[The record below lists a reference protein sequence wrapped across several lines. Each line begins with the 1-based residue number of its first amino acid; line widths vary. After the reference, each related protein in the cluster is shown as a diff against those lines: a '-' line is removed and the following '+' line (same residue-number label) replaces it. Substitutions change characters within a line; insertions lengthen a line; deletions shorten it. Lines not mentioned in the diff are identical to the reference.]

1 MTVSTTTDVGKLY
14 NIDSDAIKRT
24 LASMQDGGI
33 NTKEAQNLFGTVLNA
48 AIDNISETNGYISD
62 KENEQLKL
70 AMGISDNPHD
80 LSIATQKAET
90 ALAFTVAVRDKLLD
104 AYKEIINM
112 QI

>member
-14 NIDSDAIKRT
+14 NINSDAIKNA
-24 LASMQDGGI
+24 LEKLSEKNEGKENAGVFNSM
-33 NTKEAQNLFGTVLNA
+33 LNA
-48 AIDNISETNGYISD
+48 AINNISETNGYISD

-70 AMGISDNPHD
+70 AMGISENTHD

-90 ALAFTVAVRDKLLD
+90 ALAYTVAVRDKLLE
-104 AYKEIINM
+104 AYKEIMNM

>member
-14 NIDSDAIKRT
+14 NIDSEVIKNR
-24 LASMQDGGI
+24 LASLQNSDQ
-33 NTKEAQNLFGTVLNA
+33 TQEAQNLFSSVLNA
-48 AIDNISETNGYISD
+48 AINNISETNGLISD

-70 AMGISDNPHD
+70 AMGISENPHD

-90 ALAFTVAVRDKLLD
+90 ALAYTVAVRDKLLD
-104 AYKEIINM
+104 AYKEIMNM

>member
-14 NIDSDAIKRT
+14 NIDSEAIKNRLT
-24 LASMQDGGI
+24 ALQDSDQ
-33 NTKEAQNLFGTVLNA
+33 TQEAHNLFSSVLNA
-48 AIDNISETNGYISD
+48 AISNISETNGLISD

-70 AMGISDNPHD
+70 AMGISENPHD

-90 ALAFTVAVRDKLLD
+90 ALAYTVAVRDKLLD
-104 AYKEIINM
+104 AYKEIMNM